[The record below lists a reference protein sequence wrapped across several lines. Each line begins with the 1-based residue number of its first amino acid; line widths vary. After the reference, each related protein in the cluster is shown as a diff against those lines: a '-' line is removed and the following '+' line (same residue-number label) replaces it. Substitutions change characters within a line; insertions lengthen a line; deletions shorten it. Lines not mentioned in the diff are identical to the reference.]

1 MPPDRGAAAESR
13 AHMRYK
19 VFSQVLAALFLSTA
33 CWGQSATAGTGQ
45 QSDTPTLRKNINLVN
60 VFFTATDN
68 HGALVPNLSKDS
80 FEVFEDGKPQT
91 IKYFGAETNLPMTLG
106 LLIDASGNMERSLPS
121 EKAAAGD
128 FLRQIITDKGSIFV
142 VSFDSSDGPT
152 LEQGFTAN
160 IQRMRRA
167 VERVMPEGRGSSGAP
182 LFDAIY
188 ATAHEALGE
197 QEGRK
202 AMVILTDGVDVGS
215 RLKLR
220 DVIEA
225 AQKADTICYALL
237 LSHPQHGSKVGD
249 MRQLTEETGGRTIE
263 VNRPD
268 KIGAAFT
275 QISNELRNQYYIG
288 YPPDNRKRDGSFR
301 KIEIKTRE
309 PSYSIRA
316 RKGYYAPRD

>member
-1 MPPDRGAAAESR
+1 MHLLR
-13 AHMRYK
+13 AGLDKARINTNTVGMDPMGRPGP
-19 VFSQVLAALFLSTA
+19 VPTAQVNK
-33 CWGQSATAGTGQ
+33 GT
-45 QSDTPTLRKNINLVN
+45 L
-60 VFFTATDN
+60 
-68 HGALVPNLSKDS
+68 
-80 FEVFEDGKPQT
+80 
-91 IKYFGAETNLPMTLG
+91 
-106 LLIDASGNMERSLPS
+106 
-121 EKAAAGD
+121 
-128 FLRQIITDKGSIFV
+128 
-142 VSFDSSDGPT
+142 
-152 LEQGFTAN
+152 
-160 IQRMRRA
+160 
-167 VERVMPEGRGSSGAP
+167 
-182 LFDAIY
+182 LFDGAY
-188 ATAHEALGE
+188 LASDEVLGR
-197 QEGRK
+197 QSGRK

-249 MRQLTEETGGRTIE
+249 MGQLTEETGGRTIE

-288 YPPDNRKRDGSFR
+288 YPPDNRKRDGNFR